1 MGGLYLK
8 QARERITVAPSVL
21 AHSFIEGVV
30 GLVARRGTCK
40 TLHRSTLRTEECG
53 GPVRKGE
60 SRLFFLHHSHLCIA
74 LGVDEI
80 LECHVVVRDVHHKV
94 EYRIAVL
101 GKGNGHL
108 RSLMA
113 DMASLDV
120 AELIIHIY
128 SLLCLS
134 LSHFQP
140 GCIVGEVEDKSQR

>member
-30 GLVARRGTCK
+30 CLVARRGTCK
-40 TLHRSTLRTEECG
+40 TLHRSTLRTEECCG
-53 GPVRKGE
+53 SVRKNK
-60 SRLFFLHHSHLCIA
+60 SCLFLLYHSYLCFA
-74 LGVDEI
+74 LCMYAI
-80 LECHVVVRDVHHKV
+80 LECHVVVRDVHNKV

-101 GKGNGHL
+101 GKGDGHL
-108 RSLMA
+108 RSFMA

>member
-40 TLHRSTLRTEECG
+40 TLHWGTLRTEEG
-53 GPVRKGE
+53 GGSVRKGE

-80 LECHVVVRDVHHKV
+80 LECHVVVRNVHHKV

-101 GKGNGHL
+101 GKGDGHL

-120 AELIIHIY
+120 AQCVVNIH
-128 SLLCLS
+128 SLLGFS
-134 LSHFQP
+134 LSHFQT
-140 GCIVGEVEDKSQR
+140 